1 MDKKT
6 EPFVT
11 PGPGAYKTGRKQV
24 AKAQASMSSFVSTAD
39 RNVVGEP
46 VVKVL
51 PRLPRPP
58 LFLPRLSRPPL
69 FCCARLQSC
78 FGALV
83 RM

>member
-1 MDKKT
+1 MEKKT

-11 PGPGAYKTGRKQV
+11 PGPGAYTTGRKQV

-58 LFLPRLSRPPL
+58 LF
-69 FCCARLQSC
+69 CGARLQSC